1 MKGMKEV
8 FNYVLLYYIEI
19 MGLAFI
25 GTLVG
30 AICVVLSQILV
41 SVLEERFPRKKKTE
55 VENSETK

>member
-1 MKGMKEV
+1 M
-8 FNYVLLYYIEI
+8 YYLEI

-41 SVLEERFPRKKKTE
+41 CILEEKFPRKN
-55 VENSETK
+55 VENSNETK